1 MAALKASE
9 EPAEPEKKEEQKPV
23 AVRPSGLKFE
33 KMGAQDK
40 KANLSKVM
48 GAFGPP
54 PWLD

>member
-54 PWLD
+54 P